1 MKALKNQ
8 SVQTDIIVC
17 TSTPNELIKT
27 LAADLE
33 LPLYIRDGKSS
44 LKDDWNFAAETAYAA
59 RSAEL
64 VTIAHQ
70 DDIYHREYAAELL
83 KAADE
88 YPDMS
93 VFCTRYRTIDKD
105 GKELKTKAEQV
116 KRILRLPLRIR
127 GLAAARLI
135 KRLPLMFGNGI
146 GCPTCSYN
154 ISLTGLP
161 LFVN

>member
-93 VFCTRYRTIDKD
+93 VFCT
-105 GKELKTKAEQV
+105 
-116 KRILRLPLRIR
+116 
-127 GLAAARLI
+127 
-135 KRLPLMFGNGI
+135 
-146 GCPTCSYN
+146 
-154 ISLTGLP
+154 
-161 LFVN
+161 